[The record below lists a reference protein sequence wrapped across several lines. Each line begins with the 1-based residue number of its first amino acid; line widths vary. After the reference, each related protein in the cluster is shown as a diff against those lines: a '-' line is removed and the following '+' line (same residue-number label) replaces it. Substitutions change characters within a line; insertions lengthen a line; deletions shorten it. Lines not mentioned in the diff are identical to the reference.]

1 MTLLSVLPAGYDTQ
15 IGEQGSALSAGQAQR
30 IALARAVYRDPFLVV
45 LDEPNSNLDSDGEE
59 ALTQAILGVRERKG
73 IVVVIAHRP
82 SAIAGVDRL
91 MMMNQGPHPDHRPE
105 GRGPGQSVATAAPWT
120 AAAQGRSGQRE
131 RWRMKIPRFIHAI
144 SERLEKWATELLPA
158 AAPGSSRYSIHRHL
172 LAGGLIVLLLAGG
185 VGGWAAT
192 TQIAGA
198 LIAQGS
204 VVVDSNVKKVQHPT
218 GGVVGKLNVQDGDRV
233 KAGDILVQLDDTIT
247 RANLAIVTKGL
258 DELAAR
264 KARLEAERD
273 GAESVTFPR
282 MLLAHAEDAPVA
294 IAIANE
300 RKLFELR
307 RTARLGQKAQ
317 LRQRITQLQDEISG
331 QTAQQEAKAREIS
344 LIGKE
349 LDGVRELWKNNLVQ
363 ITRLT
368 ALERDAA
375 RLEGERAQLIAAV
388 AQTKGKISETEL
400 QIIQIDQDLSSE
412 VAKDMREVDAKYGEF
427 VERKVAAEDQLK
439 RIDIRAPQD
448 GVVLE
453 SKVHTVGGVIS
464 AGDAIML
471 IVPESDNLQVEAKIN
486 PRDIDQI
493 QVGQPAMLRFSA
505 FNLRTTP
512 EINGTITR
520 IAADATAD
528 QRTGQTYY
536 NTRIAMTKGEIARLG
551 EVKLIPGMP
560 VEAFVQTGER
570 SVMSYLIKPLQD
582 QFMRAFR
589 EK

>member
-1 MTLLSVLPAGYDTQ
+1 M
-15 IGEQGSALSAGQAQR
+15 
-30 IALARAVYRDPFLVV
+30 
-45 LDEPNSNLDSDGEE
+45 
-59 ALTQAILGVRERKG
+59 
-73 IVVVIAHRP
+73 
-82 SAIAGVDRL
+82 
-91 MMMNQGPHPDHRPE
+91 
-105 GRGPGQSVATAAPWT
+105 
-120 AAAQGRSGQRE
+120 
-131 RWRMKIPRFIHAI
+131 
-144 SERLEKWATELLPA
+144 LPA

-282 MLLAHAEDAPVA
+282 MLLAHADDAPVA
-294 IAIANE
+294 IALANE

-307 RTARLGQKAQ
+307 RNARLGQKAQ

-331 QTAQQEAKAREIS
+331 LNAQQEAKAREIS

-453 SKVHTVGGVIS
+453 SKVHTVGGVIP

-520 IAADATAD
+520 IAADTTTD

-536 NTRIAMTKGEIARLG
+536 NTRIGMTKGEMARLG

-570 SVMSYLIKPLQD
+570 SVMSYLFKPLQD

>member
-1 MTLLSVLPAGYDTQ
+1 
-15 IGEQGSALSAGQAQR
+15 
-30 IALARAVYRDPFLVV
+30 
-45 LDEPNSNLDSDGEE
+45 
-59 ALTQAILGVRERKG
+59 
-73 IVVVIAHRP
+73 
-82 SAIAGVDRL
+82 
-91 MMMNQGPHPDHRPE
+91 
-105 GRGPGQSVATAAPWT
+105 
-120 AAAQGRSGQRE
+120 
-131 RWRMKIPRFIHAI
+131 MKITMV
-144 SERLEKWATELLPA
+144 ERTEKWFRQLMPA
-158 AAPGSSRYSIHRHL
+158 AAAGSSRDSIYRHL
-172 LAGGLIVLLLAGG
+172 LAGALIVLLLAFG

-273 GAESVTFPR
+273 GSDSVDFPAQ
-282 MLLAHAEDAPVA
+282 LLARANEPSVGVA
-294 IAIANE
+294 LTNE

-307 RTARLGQKAQ
+307 RSSRLGQKAQ
-317 LRQRITQLQDEISG
+317 LKQRITQLQDEIRG
-331 QTAQQEAKAREIS
+331 LTAQQDAKAREIA
-344 LIGKE
+344 LIAKE

-375 RLEGERAQLIAAV
+375 RLEGERGQLMASV
-388 AQTKGKISETEL
+388 AQAKGKVSETEL
-400 QIIQIDQDLSSE
+400 QVIQIDQDLSSE
-412 VAKDMREVDAKYGEF
+412 VAKDNREVDAKFGEF

-453 SKVHTVGGVIS
+453 SKVHTVGGVIP

-471 IVPESDNLQVEAKIN
+471 IVPETDNLMVEAKVN
-486 PRDIDQI
+486 PHDIDQV
-493 QVGQPAMLRFSA
+493 QVGQSAVLRFSA

-512 EINGTITR
+512 EISGTVTR
-520 IAADATAD
+520 VSADTTTD
-528 QRTGQTYY
+528 QRTGQNYY
-536 NTRIAMTKGEIARLG
+536 TTRIAMPKKEIAKLG
-551 EVKLIPGMP
+551 DVKLIPGMP

-570 SVMSYLIKPLQD
+570 TVMSYLMKPLQD
-582 QFMRAFR
+582 QFTRAFR

>member
-1 MTLLSVLPAGYDTQ
+1 M
-15 IGEQGSALSAGQAQR
+15 R
-30 IALARAVYRDPFLVV
+30 
-45 LDEPNSNLDSDGEE
+45 
-59 ALTQAILGVRERKG
+59 
-73 IVVVIAHRP
+73 
-82 SAIAGVDRL
+82 
-91 MMMNQGPHPDHRPE
+91 
-105 GRGPGQSVATAAPWT
+105 
-120 AAAQGRSGQRE
+120 
-131 RWRMKIPRFIHAI
+131 IPRFIHVL
-144 SERLEKWATELLPA
+144 SDRLETWATRLLPA
-158 AAPGSSRYSIHRHL
+158 AAPGSSRHSIHRHL
-172 LAGGLIVLLLAGG
+172 LAGCLIVLLLAGG

-258 DELAAR
+258 DELTAR
-264 KARLEAERD
+264 KSRLEAERD

-282 MLLAHAEDAPVA
+282 MLLAHAEEAPVA

-307 RTARLGQKAQ
+307 RNARLGQKAQ

-331 QTAQQEAKAREIS
+331 LNAQQEAKAREIS

-453 SKVHTVGGVIS
+453 SKVHTVGGVIP
-464 AGDAIML
+464 AGDTVML

-493 QVGQPAMLRFSA
+493 QVGQAAMLRFSA

-520 IAADATAD
+520 IAADTTTD

>member
-1 MTLLSVLPAGYDTQ
+1 
-15 IGEQGSALSAGQAQR
+15 
-30 IALARAVYRDPFLVV
+30 
-45 LDEPNSNLDSDGEE
+45 
-59 ALTQAILGVRERKG
+59 
-73 IVVVIAHRP
+73 
-82 SAIAGVDRL
+82 
-91 MMMNQGPHPDHRPE
+91 
-105 GRGPGQSVATAAPWT
+105 
-120 AAAQGRSGQRE
+120 
-131 RWRMKIPRFIHAI
+131 MKSPRFIRVV

-158 AAPGSSRYSIHRHL
+158 AAPGSSRASIHRHL
-172 LAGGLIVLLLAGG
+172 LAGCLIVLLLAGG

-273 GAESVTFPR
+273 GAESITFPR

-294 IAIANE
+294 IALANE

-307 RTARLGQKAQ
+307 RNARLGQKAQ

-331 QTAQQEAKAREIS
+331 QNAQQEAKAREIG

-453 SKVHTVGGVIS
+453 SKVHTVGGVIP

-551 EVKLIPGMP
+551 EVKIIPGMP

>member
-1 MTLLSVLPAGYDTQ
+1 
-15 IGEQGSALSAGQAQR
+15 
-30 IALARAVYRDPFLVV
+30 
-45 LDEPNSNLDSDGEE
+45 
-59 ALTQAILGVRERKG
+59 
-73 IVVVIAHRP
+73 
-82 SAIAGVDRL
+82 
-91 MMMNQGPHPDHRPE
+91 
-105 GRGPGQSVATAAPWT
+105 
-120 AAAQGRSGQRE
+120 
-131 RWRMKIPRFIHAI
+131 MKIPHFVHVL
-144 SERLEKWATELLPA
+144 SERLEKWATDLLPA
-158 AAPGSSRYSIHRHL
+158 AVPGSSRYSIHRHL

-273 GAESVTFPR
+273 GVESVTFPR
-282 MLLAHAEDAPVA
+282 MLLAHTDDAPVA
-294 IAIANE
+294 IALANE

-307 RTARLGQKAQ
+307 RNARLGQKAQ

-331 QTAQQEAKAREIS
+331 LNAQQEAKAREIS

-349 LDGVRELWKNNLVQ
+349 LEGVRELWKNNLVQ

-439 RIDIRAPQD
+439 RIDLRAPQD

-453 SKVHTVGGVIS
+453 SKVHTVGGVIQ

-471 IVPESDNLQVEAKIN
+471 IVPESDNLQVEAKIS

-520 IAADATAD
+520 IAADTTAD

>member
-1 MTLLSVLPAGYDTQ
+1 
-15 IGEQGSALSAGQAQR
+15 
-30 IALARAVYRDPFLVV
+30 
-45 LDEPNSNLDSDGEE
+45 
-59 ALTQAILGVRERKG
+59 
-73 IVVVIAHRP
+73 
-82 SAIAGVDRL
+82 
-91 MMMNQGPHPDHRPE
+91 
-105 GRGPGQSVATAAPWT
+105 
-120 AAAQGRSGQRE
+120 
-131 RWRMKIPRFIHAI
+131 
-144 SERLEKWATELLPA
+144 
-158 AAPGSSRYSIHRHL
+158 
-172 LAGGLIVLLLAGG
+172 LLAGG

-264 KARLEAERD
+264 KSRLEAERD
-273 GAESVTFPR
+273 GAETVTFPR
-282 MLLAHAEDAPVA
+282 MLLAHAEEAPVA

-307 RTARLGQKAQ
+307 RNARLGQKAQ

-331 QTAQQEAKAREIS
+331 VNAQQEAKAREIG

-453 SKVHTVGGVIS
+453 SKVHTVGGVIP

-493 QVGQPAMLRFSA
+493 QVGQAAMLRFSA

-520 IAADATAD
+520 IAADTTTD

-536 NTRIAMTKGEIARLG
+536 NTRIAMAKGEIARLG

>member
-1 MTLLSVLPAGYDTQ
+1 
-15 IGEQGSALSAGQAQR
+15 
-30 IALARAVYRDPFLVV
+30 
-45 LDEPNSNLDSDGEE
+45 
-59 ALTQAILGVRERKG
+59 
-73 IVVVIAHRP
+73 
-82 SAIAGVDRL
+82 
-91 MMMNQGPHPDHRPE
+91 
-105 GRGPGQSVATAAPWT
+105 
-120 AAAQGRSGQRE
+120 
-131 RWRMKIPRFIHAI
+131 MKSPRFIRVV

-158 AAPGSSRYSIHRHL
+158 AAPGSSRASIHRHL
-172 LAGGLIVLLLAGG
+172 LAGCLIVLLLAGG

-264 KARLEAERD
+264 KSRLEAERD
-273 GAESVTFPR
+273 GAETVTFPR
-282 MLLAHAEDAPVA
+282 MLLAHAEEAPVA

-307 RTARLGQKAQ
+307 RNARLGQKAQ

-331 QTAQQEAKAREIS
+331 VNAQQEAKAREIG

-453 SKVHTVGGVIS
+453 SKVHTVGGVIQ

-471 IVPESDNLQVEAKIN
+471 IVPESDNLQVEAKIS

-512 EINGTITR
+512 EINGAITR
-520 IAADATAD
+520 IAADTTTD

-551 EVKLIPGMP
+551 DVKLIPGMP